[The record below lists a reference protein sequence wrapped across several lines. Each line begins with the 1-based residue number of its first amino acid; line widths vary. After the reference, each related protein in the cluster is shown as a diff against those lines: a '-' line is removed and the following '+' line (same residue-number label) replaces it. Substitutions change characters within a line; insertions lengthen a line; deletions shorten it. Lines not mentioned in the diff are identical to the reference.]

1 MAEWFSMQVQEK
13 WGNQKTPKY
22 RKIPKIGPSM
32 YEPLQT
38 RNAKNPPLNRPPPPN
53 RSPPGGLYSEIA
65 PKYKVKQR
73 KIR

>member
-22 RKIPKIGPSM
+22 RKIPKIDPSM

-38 RNAKNPPLNRPPPPN
+38 RNAKNPPLNRPPPQIEAPQGACTRKLPPN
-53 RSPPGGLYSEIA
+53 T
-65 PKYKVKQR
+65 K
-73 KIR
+73 

>member
-38 RNAKNPPLNRPPPPN
+38 RNAKNPPLNRPPPPQIEAPQGACT
-53 RSPPGGLYSEIA
+53 RKLPPNT
-65 PKYKVKQR
+65 K
-73 KIR
+73 

>member
-38 RNAKNPPLNRPPPPN
+38 RNAKNPPLNRPPPPPQIEAPQGACT
-53 RSPPGGLYSEIA
+53 RKLPPNT
-65 PKYKVKQR
+65 K
-73 KIR
+73 

>member
-22 RKIPKIGPSM
+22 HKIPKIGPSM

-38 RNAKNPPLNRPPPPN
+38 RNAKNPPLNRPPQTEAPQGACTRKLPPN
-53 RSPPGGLYSEIA
+53 T
-65 PKYKVKQR
+65 K
-73 KIR
+73 